1 MDAREL
7 ERLLIR
13 IVGDSSGAQVE
24 IGKAVQALADAQ
36 RRMTNQLAGIDRAVG
51 GLQRSFGVLT
61 KVAGAF
67 GIALSVRGLV
77 NFTKGALDAAGGLGE
92 LSQQLG
98 VGIEQLQVYQYAA
111 TQAGLSQGDL
121 QTALSKLSRTIGE
134 AAAGEKEA
142 SDAFARLGISV
153 RDANGNVRAT
163 DDVLRD
169 VAERFK
175 SLPDAAQQAAA
186 AADLFGRSGQKM
198 LPILA
203 DGAAGLQ
210 RFEDRARKLGIVLSK
225 EQSDAAD
232 KASDKWAEFSFVLGK
247 LAQRVA
253 VDLAPAMAAV
263 FDTLN
268 KPEVIQAITDLFR
281 GLAEAIRIAA
291 VAFAGFAEAIPKGAA
306 NTLIEGVIRNS
317 GDPELIAKLDEVT
330 GGKLKELAKQ
340 LDELNNGNG
349 GGGGGGGGLLKTT
362 KDALAELT
370 KAADAANESLAKE
383 SLLTVAAS
391 QGEKATRELKAALAT
406 VEAIN
411 KALEGSNRTPA
422 QFWGTDDLKE
432 QVRLAKGLAGGITV
446 ATNEID
452 KQAAAIARATFAQQR
467 LTDATIDSQ
476 KRAELWA
483 DAVKSGADAAA
494 EQAEKFAKDVRRVS
508 EGIADDLTTALFE
521 GGKSG
526 FDDILENVGAWVRR
540 IGLEIIKQKLI
551 LPITME
557 LVSAVPGLFGIGGSG
572 TAGTPGG
579 TNIFGAVTSLATDA
593 FDWIGRTLGFGP
605 SAGPAVAGA
614 GGRIPGG
621 GVTSGGSGTTWLS
634 DRWLSDALGSAAL
647 GYGIGSLVGSFS
659 PFGRTGPGSSIGGA
673 LGGLAGSFLDF
684 IPGGDIIGGLLGSLV
699 GSLFGPKPSSGPFGL
714 GTAKASGGRLA
725 YTTTSNLK
733 GGVGDLS
740 PLVNE
745 TIGVANQLADL
756 FGAEFADAAN
766 VRIGYVNAENGAKGY
781 VVGGARPAGSD
792 PNYVFNNWKNFGE
805 NKQAAEL
812 FAIKQ
817 AVLGGTFNGGIN
829 NGPGLQG
836 LSAEE
841 KQYLTKSFDLRKST
855 EEVLK
860 DAQLIVDLFGDQAEA
875 MSEAAAAIKQVND
888 AYDAQID
895 RAKELGISETELV
908 RRRDEAIQ
916 SLKTGFV
923 EGIQDQI
930 LAITDPVA
938 FAIKQLDKDFETIRA
953 NAEDFGVGLVE
964 VEQLYGLKRQQIL
977 EQYAQTTVSDLQKF
991 LEQLRFGDLSGADPT
1006 ARLQGARSAF
1016 EAAAAQALAGDA
1028 TARGRIQDLGT
1039 TFLNESRGYNAS
1051 SGAYYSD
1058 VERVRS
1064 VVEQLLGGAPGY
1076 ADGTLSAAG
1085 GLSWVGERG
1094 RELMVLPRGAGIIPN
1109 AISETM
1115 ASRAANG
1122 DGWRPLLRAFI
1133 ENVTEGRRHGEI
1145 LQRIEARLRD
1155 QGSAIARLRARLPA
1169 EAA

>member
-36 RRMTNQLAGIDRAVG
+36 RRINTNLGSIDRGIAGVG
-51 GLQRSFGVLT
+51 KQFQTVTRL
-61 KVAGAF
+61 AGAF
-67 GIALSVRGLV
+67 GLALGVRGLV

-98 VGIEQLQVYQYAA
+98 VGIEQLQVYMYAA

-121 QTALSKLSRTIGE
+121 QVALSKLSRTIGE
-134 AAAGEKEA
+134 AALGEKQAVEA
-142 SDAFARLGISV
+142 FKAVGVSVLDAQGHIRSTDAV
-153 RDANGNVRAT
+153 MRD
-163 DDVLRD
+163 L
-169 VAERFK
+169 AERFAQ
-175 SLPDAAQQAAA
+175 LPDDAREAALAV
-186 AADLFGRSGQKM
+186 DLFGKSGQKM
-198 LPILA
+198 LPILEG
-203 DGAAGLQ
+203 GAAGL
-210 RFEDRARKLGIVLSK
+210 RKFEERARSLGLVLTK
-225 EQSDAAD
+225 QQSDAAD
-232 KASDKWAEFSFVLGK
+232 KAADKWSEFGQLLERVFQISFAK
-247 LAQRVA
+247 I
-253 VDLAPAMAAV
+253 APAISDL
-263 FDTLN
+263 FDTLTS
-268 KPEVIQAITDLFR
+268 PEITSIIQGIADAVAGAIEFIVKILDTA
-281 GLAEAIRIAA
+281 AEAIQTVVRW
-291 VAFAGFAEAIPKGAA
+291 VNEAWHF
-306 NTLIEGVIRNS
+306 IESVFGS
-317 GDPELIAKLDEVT
+317 GQLEGMVHQILPALDET
-330 GGKLKELAKQ
+330 DDTLTKITTTAGG
-340 LDELNNGNG
+340 
-349 GGGGGGGGLLKTT
+349 T
-362 KDALAELT
+362 KDALKALTAAAEE
-370 KAADAANESLAKE
+370 AQDALVRQ
-383 SLLTVAAS
+383 SLLTEAAK
-391 QGEKATRELKAALAT
+391 QGEAATRELTAALAAI
-406 VEAIN
+406 EAIN
-411 KALEGSNRTPA
+411 KAVTGSNRPPDVL
-422 QFWGTDDLKE
+422 WGTDDLRT
-432 QVRLAKGLAGGITV
+432 QVELVKALAGPTKL
-446 ATNEID
+446 ATNAFNAE
-452 KQAAAIARATFAQQR
+452 AEAIAEAVFQTHA
-467 LTDATIDSQ
+467 LNDATVDAK

-494 EQAEKFAKDVRRVS
+494 EQAEKFADDVRRVS
-508 EGIADDLTTALFE
+508 EGIADDITTALFE

-526 FDDILENVGAWVRR
+526 FDDIIENVGAWVRR
-540 IGLEIIKQKLI
+540 IGLEILKQQII

-557 LVSAVPGLFGIGGSG
+557 LVGGLPSLFGIGGSG
-572 TAGTPGG
+572 TAGTQGG

>member
-24 IGKAVQALADAQ
+24 IGKAVQAMADAQ
-36 RRMTNQLAGIDRAVG
+36 RRINGQLAGIDRAVG
-51 GLQRSFGVLT
+51 GLRNSFGLLT
-61 KVAGAF
+61 RVAGAF
-67 GIALSVRGLV
+67 GIALGVRGLV

-153 RDANGNVRAT
+153 RDANGNVRDT
-163 DDVLRD
+163 DEVLRA
-169 VAERFK
+169 VADRIK
-175 SLPDAAQQAAA
+175 SLPDGAQQAAA
-186 AADLFGRSGQKM
+186 AVDLFGKSGQKM

-232 KASDKWAEFSFVLGK
+232 KASDKWAEFSFVLSK
-247 LAQRVA
+247 MAQSIGVEI
-253 VDLAPAMAAV
+253 APAIADL
-263 FDTLN
+263 FETLN
-268 KPEVIQAITDLFR
+268 KPEIIQGIGRLF
-281 GLAEAIRIAA
+281 EALVWILTK
-291 VAFAGFAEAIPKGAA
+291 VA
-306 NTLIEGVIRNS
+306 EGVTWVINGLHDLGQEVQDFLGLTEYSQQGILDLSAAIQDAVTNFTPGS
-317 GDPELIAKLDEVT
+317 GSPGSPGSPSVFDLVT
-330 GGKLKELAKQ
+330 TSTKK
-340 LDELNNGNG
+340 
-349 GGGGGGGGLLKTT
+349 T
-362 KDALAELT
+362 KDALEELT
-370 KAADAANESLAKE
+370 QAAQDAEDALTKQR
-383 SLLTVAAS
+383 LLVTAAA
-391 QGEKATRELKAALAT
+391 QGEKATSQLKAALAA
-406 VEAIN
+406 VDAIN

-422 QFWGTDDLKE
+422 EFWGTDDLAE
-432 QVRLAKGLAGGITV
+432 QVRLVKGLAGGITV
-446 ATNEID
+446 STNEID
-452 KQAAAIARATFAQQR
+452 KLAAAIARATFQQQK
-467 LTDATIDSQ
+467 LTDAAAETQ
-476 KRAELWA
+476 KRTDLWA
-483 DAVKSGADAAA
+483 EAIKSGADAAA
-494 EQAEKFAKDVRRVS
+494 EASKKFAEEVAQVAGS
-508 EGIADDLTTALFE
+508 IADDLTTALFE
-521 GGKSG
+521 GGKNG
-526 FDDILENVGAWVRR
+526 FDNVLENVGEWVRR
-540 IGLEIIKQKLI
+540 IGLEILKQQII
-551 LPITME
+551 LPITMQ
-557 LVSAVPGLFGIGGSG
+557 LVGAVPGLFGINGGG
-572 TAGTPGG
+572 TAGTLGG
-579 TNIFGAVTSLATDA
+579 SNIFGAVTSLATDA
-593 FDWIGRTLGFGP
+593 FDWIGRTLGFGA
-605 SAGPAVAGA
+605 SAVQPAA
-614 GGRIPGG
+614 GGRLTGG
-621 GVTSGGSGTTWLS
+621 GVTAGFTPPGGGFDLGS
-634 DRWLSDALGSAAL
+634 ALGSAAL
-647 GYGIGSLVGSFS
+647 GYGIGSLVGGFS
-659 PFGRTGPGSSIGGA
+659 PFGRSGPGSSIGGA

-684 IPGGDIIGGLLGSLV
+684 IPGGDIIGSLLGSVV
-699 GSLFGPKPSSGPFGL
+699 GSLFGPKPSNGPFGL
-714 GTAKASGGRLA
+714 GTARATGGRLA

-733 GGVGDLS
+733 GGVGDMA

-745 TIGVANQLADL
+745 TIGVANQLADI
-756 FGAEFADAAN
+756 FGAEFTDAAN

-812 FAIKQ
+812 FAIRQ

-836 LSAEE
+836 LSDQER
-841 KQYLTKSFDLRKST
+841 QYLAKSFGLRKST
-855 EEVLK
+855 DEVLK
-860 DAQLIVDLFGDQAEA
+860 DAALIVDLFGEQAEA

-888 AYDAQID
+888 AYDAQIE
-895 RAKELGISETELV
+895 RAKELGISEAELV

-916 SLKTGFV
+916 ALKTGFV

-930 LAITDPVA
+930 LAMTDPVA
-938 FAIKQLDKDFETIRA
+938 FAIKQLDKEFETIRA
-953 NAEDFGVGLVE
+953 NAEDFGVGMVE

-977 EQYAQTTVSDLQKF
+977 EQYAQATVSDLQKF

-1051 SGAYYSD
+1051 SGAYYGD

-1064 VVEQLLGGAPGY
+1064 VVEQLLGDAPGY

-1115 ASRAANG
+1115 AGRAANG

-1145 LQRIEARLRD
+1145 LQRIEVRLRD